1 MTLLQ
6 KARAELK
13 IFERCSK
20 STCEEMIARIE
31 VSAEQERLR
40 FEGDLDKW
48 MKELGAGITGNQPEA
63 YSIMDLAVN
72 ELVRLRARAQVTDEM
87 VERAAKALEKKVMQ
101 DTYEWTDDEFEIWW
115 NKDVRF
121 TEHIRTWGW
130 FQGSEKAKRLYETRI
145 ALEAAL
151 ISI

>member
-6 KARAELK
+6 KAKDEIRV
-13 IFERCSK
+13 FERCSRA
-20 STCEEMIARIE
+20 TCEELIAQIE
-31 VSAEQERLR
+31 VSAERERLR
-40 FEGDLDKW
+40 FEDNLDKW
-48 MKELGAGITGNQPEA
+48 MKELGAGITGYQPEA
-63 YSIMDLAVN
+63 YSVMDLAIN

-115 NKDVRF
+115 NKDSRF
-121 TEHIRTWGW
+121 TTHIRTWDW

-151 ISI
+151 ISK